1 MQVHRASGVKHNS
14 SILRYQRHWYRPS
27 SIRGI
32 FSVTVRSALTLQWV
46 PSCRT
51 LGPQTHRILWPGDLF
66 LLIWAAALGSC
77 RHCIFKRRTERA
89 VRHRWCVRRQRLLR
103 FRQSIRCLL
112 VVDLPMI
119 ACQWCV
125 VFLKGR
131 EPSFISARA
140 SMDTTLIVSL
150 SLGVSQIQA
159 NDVGFYS
166 AAVWSIQ
173 LILLRLCLLHALPIS
188 CSSPIQMS
196 PRLIPDAFACP
207 FTCLSFHSKKYVM
220 PSCPVQYLYSGIQ
233 NTERQELCYLVCCVS
248 CESQLK
254 AVNLQTEL

>member
-14 SILRYQRHWYRPS
+14 CILSYQRHWYRPS
-27 SIRGI
+27 SIGGI

-166 AAVWSIQ
+166 AAVYSVNPLEVVPSVCSSHLMLVPFPDVSQ
-173 LILLRLCLLHALPIS
+173 ALPRCLSYPFPWCSHALSHVSHSI
-188 CSSPIQMS
+188 
-196 PRLIPDAFACP
+196 PR
-207 FTCLSFHSKKYVM
+207 SM
-220 PSCPVQYLYSGIQ
+220 SCPLARSNICILEYRIQ
-233 NTERQELCYLVCCVS
+233 RDKNFVILF
-248 CESQLK
+248 
-254 AVNLQTEL
+254 AVFRVNHN